1 MAVAQCSKIGKI
13 VGKKAGKLSQLPSL
27 DILFSL
33 NHNIHKSLHGLC
45 FWASD
50 PLIDEFYKNLS
61 IKGSEAQKQKPHEL
75 LWTLWLEKKSISMQQ
90 S

>member
-13 VGKKAGKLSQLPSL
+13 VEKKAGKLSQLPSL

-33 NHNIHKSLHGLC
+33 NHNIHKSLFGIC

-50 PLIDEFYKNLS
+50 PLIERF
-61 IKGSEAQKQKPHEL
+61 Q
-75 LWTLWLEKKSISMQQ
+75 
-90 S
+90 